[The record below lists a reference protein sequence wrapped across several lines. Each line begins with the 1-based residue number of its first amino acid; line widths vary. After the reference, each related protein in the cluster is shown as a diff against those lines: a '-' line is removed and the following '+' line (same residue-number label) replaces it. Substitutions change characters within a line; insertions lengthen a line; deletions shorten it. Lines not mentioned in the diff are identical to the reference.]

1 MNEQIKKI
9 KKIIM
14 ANQDKRI
21 LILNCLTS
29 VNLKIQR
36 LVGLG
41 EHYEEVL
48 DKLLIDKFGYID
60 IRYIP
65 REEQEKIA
73 TEVVINKGIPLFS
86 KKIVASDIIIFLN
99 INSKTLRILCDRDNV
114 SYEMMRELQNSFQK
128 KLKQLDCKIITVN
141 LYPYNKALANVGRK
155 IYILDNQEYD
165 LLNKKDI
172 ADLSDKIDKPFL
184 RFPYINQITNFEDLK
199 RKQGFLLI
207 IKEDYL
213 NVHNYID
220 IDKKYRKLFK
230 QFNLVYIITEDVK
243 KLNRQHINFSNI
255 YFAEKNY
262 FDNDILNEI
271 YYDYI
276 LENKEIRY
284 SKKKMLIINKMTEY
298 FKNKYTMKTKEIA
311 QYLNMSKRNIER
323 YMHDYNNIY
332 KNIGYDYVNNE
343 WYIIH

>member
-36 LVGLG
+36 LLGLG

-99 INSKTLRILCDRDNV
+99 I
-114 SYEMMRELQNSFQK
+114 
-128 KLKQLDCKIITVN
+128 KLNIKII
-141 LYPYNKALANVGRK
+141 
-155 IYILDNQEYD
+155 I
-165 LLNKKDI
+165 
-172 ADLSDKIDKPFL
+172 
-184 RFPYINQITNFEDLK
+184 
-199 RKQGFLLI
+199 
-207 IKEDYL
+207 
-213 NVHNYID
+213 
-220 IDKKYRKLFK
+220 
-230 QFNLVYIITEDVK
+230 
-243 KLNRQHINFSNI
+243 
-255 YFAEKNY
+255 
-262 FDNDILNEI
+262 
-271 YYDYI
+271 
-276 LENKEIRY
+276 
-284 SKKKMLIINKMTEY
+284 
-298 FKNKYTMKTKEIA
+298 
-311 QYLNMSKRNIER
+311 
-323 YMHDYNNIY
+323 
-332 KNIGYDYVNNE
+332 
-343 WYIIH
+343 

>member
-36 LVGLG
+36 LLGLG

-99 INSKTLRILCDRDNV
+99 INPKTLRILCDRDNV
-114 SYEMMRELQNSFQK
+114 SYEMTYELQKNFQK
-128 KLKQLDCKIITVN
+128 KLKQLDCKIININ
-141 LYPYNKALANVGRK
+141 LYPYNKALAK
-155 IYILDNQEYD
+155 
-165 LLNKKDI
+165 
-172 ADLSDKIDKPFL
+172 
-184 RFPYINQITNFEDLK
+184 
-199 RKQGFLLI
+199 
-207 IKEDYL
+207 
-213 NVHNYID
+213 
-220 IDKKYRKLFK
+220 
-230 QFNLVYIITEDVK
+230 
-243 KLNRQHINFSNI
+243 
-255 YFAEKNY
+255 
-262 FDNDILNEI
+262 
-271 YYDYI
+271 
-276 LENKEIRY
+276 
-284 SKKKMLIINKMTEY
+284 
-298 FKNKYTMKTKEIA
+298 
-311 QYLNMSKRNIER
+311 
-323 YMHDYNNIY
+323 
-332 KNIGYDYVNNE
+332 
-343 WYIIH
+343 